1 MQTAKITGDDSKQE
15 QKKNKATLIIIEIV
29 CITGANK
36 YSIVLLRLKKTTSY
50 TVNCTSCNINISQKL
65 FFIFKKP
72 VASNYSFVSLNLPAG
87 QWK

>member
-50 TVNCTSCNINISQKL
+50 TVNCTSGNINIFSKT
-65 FFIFKKP
+65 IFH
-72 VASNYSFVSLNLPAG
+72 F
-87 QWK
+87 